1 MGKGHKDSQHQTR
14 MKPAILWSGRID
26 MPVVNL
32 ADVPHETFR
41 DGVTYQTLV
50 GDDQGSTPVRI
61 GIQRTNPGSK
71 TPKHSHPYLEVLTV
85 LEGRGEAWMEDAD
98 NLVALVPGVTLV
110 LPANLKHWFHAK
122 GEAPLITYGMH
133 ASPH

>member
-1 MGKGHKDSQHQTR
+1 
-14 MKPAILWSGRID
+14 
-26 MPVVNL
+26 MPVIYL
-32 ADVPHETFR
+32 ADVPYETFR

-85 LEGRGEAWMEDAD
+85 LEGHGEAWMEDAE
-98 NLVALVPGVTLV
+98 NLVSLAPGVTLV
-110 LPANLKHWFHAK
+110 LPPNLKHWFRAT

-133 ASPH
+133 ASPHRIVNLHEA

>member
-1 MGKGHKDSQHQTR
+1 
-14 MKPAILWSGRID
+14 

-41 DGVTYQTLV
+41 EGVTYQTLV
-50 GDDQGSTPVRI
+50 GDHQGSTPIRI

-85 LEGRGEAWMEDAD
+85 LEGHGEAWMEDTD
-98 NLVALVPGVTLV
+98 NLVPLAPGVTLV
-110 LPANLKHWFHAK
+110 LPANLKHWFRAT
-122 GEAPLITYGMH
+122 GEATLITYGIH
-133 ASPH
+133 TSPHRIVNLHEA